1 MKLILTEK
9 KDQAIKIAKAMGW
22 RSGRGCY
29 EGTFENSPVKVVW
42 ARGHLVTLKQPRE
55 VMPDLTWDD
64 PGQLVPMPNDFQL
77 KVGDDIPGLP
87 VHAQPAHYL
96 NNIQQHLT
104 SQVKEV
110 IIATDA
116 DREGEAVGWYILT
129 YLGYTG
135 PQRRAWFA
143 AGLDDKSIKESMAS
157 LRPHYQ
163 TKGWFRAAEARGR
176 SDWFY
181 MLVVIAYTYYSKY
194 GKFGPNLGRGDARSA
209 VMSVGRVQ
217 TPALGM
223 IVNRDIEIENFVSK
237 DHFRISATFSSGDSG
252 TLKSTYDPI
261 ITQSII
267 DTAPIGVSWEPS
279 KAVVKDGDATP
290 LDKPLFTGKQ
300 EVDAFKERLLAAKE
314 SATVLTYKEG
324 SRKKA
329 PPKTF
334 ALTDA
339 QAAVAKACKVSAA
352 IAQIILE
359 DLYEQGWTSYARTSK
374 QDLPN
379 NFYEPKERNSLL
391 DSLKQLPEVMN
402 QASEAADIHNGRHTN
417 NKWRP
422 FKPSVFTS
430 KQLEH
435 HGIVPTHQVMTP
447 GEFSSLSP
455 AKKDKGNKIRHTA
468 KHMKEAYVIIAKQ
481 FIQALYPSA
490 EYATQNVKF
499 SVPVK
504 DMLNADNSIF
514 IAKGERIVDAGFLTA
529 FSSGA
534 DKDTQF
540 PKVSN
545 GDPALLNNVLMD
557 SAKTKPPQRYTEM
570 TFPKAM
576 ETVGK
581 NVTDPK
587 MRKLLQNSEGIG
599 TPATR
604 KTIIETLSA
613 RGYVEVKKETFYSTA
628 KGKELIK
635 SVPKWLASP
644 ENTALWE
651 DYLVQICDQQDDEQ
665 ALKMRDGFVAKQQ
678 NQLET
683 LIGNLRQSFDGNLG
697 EKIIQ
702 APTKV
707 TERMKAAINKIAGFK
722 KIPVP
727 RGALTDPIKAK
738 AFLDEHMVKRDP
750 NDNTPSE
757 GQINFVKR
765 LVENLP
771 EGTIVAEN
779 VYTDRKECSAF
790 IEKYKS
796 ESKPTEK
803 QVEFALKLA
812 GQVGVE
818 LPEEAKKRSI
828 ACSKF
833 IDKYKDSVPPT
844 DGQKN
849 FAQKLIDGLP
859 EGEKVPKD
867 VMTNVTSCRAF
878 IDKHKTQGGKGTKGA
893 AQKGKKTNYKKNK

>member
-29 EGTFENSPVKVVW
+29 EGTFEGSPVKVVW

-55 VMPDLTWDD
+55 VMPGLTWDD
-64 PGQLVPMPNDFQL
+64 PGLLVPMPNDFQL
-77 KVGDDIPGLP
+77 KVGDDIKGLP

-96 NNIQQHLT
+96 KNIEMHLT
-104 SQVKEV
+104 DQVKEV

-129 YLGYTG
+129 FLGYSG

-143 AGLDDKSIKESMAS
+143 AGLDEKSIKESMS
-157 LRPHYQ
+157 NLRPHYQ

-181 MLVVIAYTYYSKY
+181 MLLVIAYTYYSKY
-194 GKFGPNLGRGDARSA
+194 GKFGPHLGRGDSRSA

-223 IVNRDIEIENFVSK
+223 IVNRDIEIENFISK
-237 DHFRISATFSSGDSG
+237 DHFKISATFSSGDSG
-252 TLKSTYDPI
+252 TLKSTYDPVV
-261 ITQSII
+261 TQSII
-267 DTAPIGVSWEPS
+267 DSVPAGVSWEVS
-279 KAVVKDGDATP
+279 KAVVKDGDESP
-290 LDKPLFTGKQ
+290 LEKPLFTGKQ
-300 EVDAFKERLLAAKE
+300 EVDDFKSRLIAAKDN
-314 SATVLTYKEG
+314 ATVLSYREG
-324 SRKKA
+324 SRKKT

-339 QAAVAKACKVSAA
+339 QGAVAKACKVSGA

-391 DSLKQLPEVMN
+391 DSLKELPSVMN
-402 QASEAADIHNGRHTN
+402 QAIEAADIHNGRHAN
-417 NKWRP
+417 VNWRP
-422 FKPSVFTS
+422 FKPTVFTN

-447 GEFSSLSP
+447 GEFSNLKP
-455 AKKDKGNKIRHTA
+455 VKKDKGNIIKHTA
-468 KHMKEAYVIIAKQ
+468 KNMQDAYVIIAKQ
-481 FIQALYPSA
+481 FIQALYPAA

-514 IAKGERIVDAGFLTA
+514 TAKGERIVDAGYLTA

-534 DKDTQF
+534 DKNTQF

-545 GDPALLNNVLMD
+545 GDSALLNNVLMD
-557 SAKTKPPQRYTEM
+557 SSKTKPPSRYTEI

-576 ETVGK
+576 EKVGK
-581 NVTDPK
+581 DIADPK

-604 KTIIETLSA
+604 KTIVETLAA
-613 RGYVEVKKETFYSTA
+613 RGYVEVKNETFYSTG
-628 KGKELIK
+628 KGKDLIK

-651 DYLVQICDQQDDEQ
+651 DYLVQICSQQDDVKAIE
-665 ALKMRDGFVAKQQ
+665 MRDDFVAKQQ
-678 NQLET
+678 KQLEK

-697 EKIIQ
+697 EKIAQ
-702 APTKV
+702 VPTKV
-707 TERMKAAINKIAGFK
+707 TERMKAAINKIAGLK
-722 KIPVP
+722 NIKVP
-727 RGALTDPIKAK
+727 SGALTNPVKAK

-757 GQINFVKR
+757 GQINFVNSLIK
-765 LVENLP
+765 NLP
-771 EGTIVAEN
+771 EGTIVGEN
-779 VYTDRKECSAF
+779 VLTDREECSAF

-796 ESKPTEK
+796 EAKPTEK
-803 QVEFALKLA
+803 QVEFAQKLA
-812 GQVGVE
+812 LQVGVD
-818 LPEEAKKRSI
+818 LPEESKNRSV

-833 IDKYKDSVPPT
+833 IDKYKDKVPPT
-844 DGQKN
+844 DGQKG

-859 EGEKVPKD
+859 KGTVVPSD
-867 VMTNVTSCRAF
+867 VMTNVNSCRAF
-878 IDKHKTQGGKGTKGA
+878 IDKHKGQKGGKAGAKGATKGR
-893 AQKGKKTNYKKNK
+893 KTPYKK